1 MGTAA
6 VDSGGAPTARYGER
20 VGGIGDLFVAII
32 TTAIFAI
39 PISLSLWALLDCA
52 KRPGWA
58 WALSGRS
65 QQVWMATILCGI
77 LLVPVGLCVSA
88 YYLVRVRPRVADAE
102 DGKVV
107 DRDPNP

>member
-1 MGTAA
+1 MT
-6 VDSGGAPTARYGER
+6 SGLLASAPTGTVRAM
-20 VGGIGDLFVAII
+20 GGMGDLIVAIV

-77 LLVPVGLCVSA
+77 LLVPVGMAISA
-88 YYLVRVRPRVADAE
+88 YYLLRIRPAIADAE
-102 DGKVV
+102 DGKVA
-107 DRDPNP
+107 DPSA

>member
-1 MGTAA
+1 MG
-6 VDSGGAPTARYGER
+6 GLGQ
-20 VGGIGDLFVAII
+20 LFITIV
-32 TTAIFAI
+32 TTAFFCI
-39 PISLSLWALLDCA
+39 PIGLSLWALLDCA

-88 YYLVRVRPRVADAE
+88 YYLVRVRSMVADAE
-102 DGKVV
+102 NGKVIE
-107 DRDPNP
+107 RP

>member
-1 MGTAA
+1 MA
-6 VDSGGAPTARYGER
+6 TARYGER
-20 VGGIGDLFVAII
+20 VGGIGELFVAII

-88 YYLVRVRPRVADAE
+88 YYLIRVRPRIADAE
-102 DGKVV
+102 DGKVI
-107 DRDPNP
+107 DSDPNA